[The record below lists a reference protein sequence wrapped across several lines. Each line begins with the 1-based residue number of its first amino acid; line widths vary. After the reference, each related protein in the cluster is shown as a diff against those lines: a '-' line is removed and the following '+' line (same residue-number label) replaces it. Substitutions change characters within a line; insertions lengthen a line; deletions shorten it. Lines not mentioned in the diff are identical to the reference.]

1 MKGTDFSRDA
11 GSRYRAS
18 IRWVIAAISI
28 VLPLLFCGTL
38 ADPFQ
43 LPKQVLFRWGAL
55 AVLGLW
61 LLGTLASGRISL
73 QRSGATAPLLLLTFI
88 GLLSVFQAPNP
99 AESSSAI
106 RDMAFGAMVLFLSLA
121 ALAERTG
128 LVAGSIGLGAA
139 LTAALGSLQILF
151 GPRVGFLPSTQGG
164 ALAGDVSTGAIFVAI
179 SLPLL
184 LGLTTARSRGAWF
197 WAVGTG
203 VSLAYVALARTRAAW
218 LAAGAGLIL
227 FTLLSLLRRRS
238 PETGPASGIPGTR
251 RLVLGAM
258 ALAVALFLAGTYGR
272 GIDLLSSSPSMKT
285 VELQGLELRLG
296 TWQATLRMV
305 LSHPL
310 GVGAGSWR
318 RAFPEEAGKPAAGSS
333 FTSSRLPQ
341 SAGNLYLET
350 AAELGPAGLL
360 LLLWFLVRAISTGWK
375 RSAAGGGVRT
385 GAAASLASIAGCG
398 LLASPLAEQ
407 PSLWTATLLA
417 ALVFAPGREAEP
429 AGSPAELS
437 WEMEPHR
444 RRWVGLLAVL
454 LFAMLVGI
462 SGWSGYRA
470 LASSASL
477 QSGQAACLRRDYAT
491 ALPALRRAAG
501 MDPSSGLVRY
511 ITGACALGSG
521 QLGLAETELRAA
533 HHLNPQ
539 DAATLLAL
547 ASTLQAK
554 GDLQGALGACE
565 KAKKIWP
572 KDEAVNLAL
581 GDIRGAAG
589 DVKGSLDAYR
599 AALEGNSYSVRAH
612 LKIAGLL
619 EKQNQPGSA
628 LSAASAYSRAAT
640 LDPYLPEALSGLG
653 DAYMKQGNYESAVEI
668 YNNLLA
674 IVPDHFRALVNLAR
688 TLAGMQHYCDA
699 LPLLE
704 KARGLDR
711 DPSRR
716 AQIDQAI
723 ADLNAKCRKT
733 SPQAR

>member
-1 MKGTDFSRDA
+1 MKGTDFSRDS
-11 GSRYRAS
+11 GSRYHAP
-18 IRWVIAAISI
+18 IRWVIAAVSL
-28 VLPLLFCGTL
+28 VLPLLFSGTL

-61 LLGTLASGRISL
+61 LLGTLASGRGSL
-73 QRSGATAPLLLLTFI
+73 RRSGATAPLLLLMFI

-106 RDMAFGAMVLFLSLA
+106 RDMAFCAMVFFLSLS
-121 ALAERTG
+121 ALEEGTG
-128 LVAGSIGLGAA
+128 FVAGSIGLGAA
-139 LTAALGSLQILF
+139 LTAALGASQILF
-151 GPRVGFLPSTQGG
+151 GPRVGFLPPTQGG
-164 ALAGDVSTGAIFVAI
+164 ALVGDVSTGAIFVAI
-179 SLPLL
+179 TLPLL
-184 LGLTTARSRGAWF
+184 LGLTTSRSRGAWF
-197 WAVGTG
+197 WAAGTG

-218 LAAGAGLIL
+218 LGAGAGLIL
-227 FTLLSLLRRRS
+227 FAILSLLRRRS
-238 PETGPASGIPGTR
+238 RETGPAPGSSGPR
-251 RLVLGAM
+251 RLMAGAI
-258 ALAVALFLAGTYGR
+258 ALAVALCLAGTFGR
-272 GIDLLSSSPSMKT
+272 GIDLLSSPPSMKT
-285 VELQGLELRLG
+285 VELQGLELRLS

-305 LSHPL
+305 LSRPL

-318 RAFPEEAGKPAAGSS
+318 RAFPEEAGKPASASH

-341 SAGNLYLET
+341 SAGNLYLEM
-350 AAELGPAGLL
+350 AAELGPAGLF

-385 GAAASLASIAGCG
+385 GAAVSLASIAGCG
-398 LLASPLAEQ
+398 LLASPFAEQ
-407 PSLWTATLLA
+407 PSLWTATILA
-417 ALVFAPGREAEP
+417 ALVLAPGRETEP
-429 AGSPAELS
+429 AGSQALS
-437 WEMEPHR
+437 WEMDPR
-444 RRWVGLLAVL
+444 RRRLMGLLAGL
-454 LFAMLVGI
+454 LFATLVGI
-462 SGWSGYRA
+462 SAWSGYRA
-470 LASSASL
+470 FVSSASL

-491 ALPALRRAAG
+491 ALPSLQRAAG

-511 ITGACALGSG
+511 LTGACALASG

-533 HHLNPQ
+533 HRLNPQ

-547 ASTLQAK
+547 ASALQAT
-554 GDLQGALGACE
+554 GDLTGALGACE
-565 KAKKIWP
+565 KARKIWP

-599 AALEGNSYSVRAH
+599 AALEGNPYSVRAY
-612 LKIAGLL
+612 LKIAGLM
-619 EKQNQPGSA
+619 EGQNQPA
-628 LSAASAYSRAAT
+628 NAASAYSRAVT
-640 LDPYLPEALSGLG
+640 LDPYSPEALAGLG
-653 DAYMKQGNYESAVEI
+653 DAYMKQGNYESAVEV

-688 TLAGMQHYCDA
+688 TLAGMQRSCEA
-699 LPLLE
+699 LPILE

-723 ADLNAKCRKT
+723 ADLNAKCQKT
-733 SPQAR
+733 RPQVR

>member
-1 MKGTDFSRDA
+1 VKGTDFSRDP
-11 GSRYRAS
+11 GSRYHAP
-18 IRWVIAAISI
+18 IRWVIAAVSI
-28 VLPLLFCGTL
+28 VLPFLFCGTL

-61 LLGTLASGRISL
+61 LLATLASGRISL

-88 GLLSVFQAPNP
+88 GVLSVFQAPNP

-106 RDMAFGAMVLFLSLA
+106 RDMAFCAMVLFLSLG

-128 LVAGSIGLGAA
+128 LVTGSIGLGAA
-139 LTAALGSLQILF
+139 LTAALGTLQILF

-184 LGLTTARSRGAWF
+184 LGLTTAHSRGAWL
-197 WAVGTG
+197 WAAGTG

-218 LAAGAGLIL
+218 LAAGAGLVL

-238 PETGPASGIPGTR
+238 PETGPASGASGTR
-251 RLVLGAM
+251 RLVLGAT
-258 ALAVALFLAGTYGR
+258 ALAVALCLAGTYGR

-285 VELQGLELRLG
+285 AELQGLELRQS

-318 RAFPEEAGKPAAGSS
+318 RAFPEEAGKPAANSS

-385 GAAASLASIAGCG
+385 GAAASLASIVGCG

-407 PSLWTATLLA
+407 PSLWTATILA
-417 ALVFAPGREAEP
+417 ALVFAPGREADP
-429 AGSPAELS
+429 AGSPDLS

-454 LFAMLVGI
+454 LFATLVGI

-470 LASSASL
+470 FASSASL
-477 QSGQAACLRRDYAT
+477 QSGQAACLRRDYAA

-521 QLGLAETELRAA
+521 QLDLAETELRAA
-533 HHLNPQ
+533 HRLNPQ

-554 GDLQGALGACE
+554 GDLKDALGVCE
-565 KAKKIWP
+565 KARKIWP

-599 AALEGNSYSVRAH
+599 KALEGNPHSVKAY
-612 LKIAGLL
+612 LKIAGLHEGKNEL
-619 EKQNQPGSA
+619 T
-628 LSAASAYSRAAT
+628 SAAIAFSRAVT
-640 LDPYLPEALSGLG
+640 LDPYLPEALAGLG
-653 DAYMKQGNYESAVEI
+653 DAYMKQGNYESAIDV
-668 YNNLLA
+668 YNSLLA
-674 IVPDHFRALVNLAR
+674 IAPDHFPALVNLAR
-688 TLAGMQHYCDA
+688 TLVGLQHFCEA

-716 AQIDQAI
+716 AQLEQAI
-723 ADLNAKCRKT
+723 ADLNAKCLKT
-733 SPQAR
+733 RPQVR